1 MSLLV
6 FVLIVFVVL
15 ALACWAVYFLPLPPG
30 MGPPYIKN
38 FIYVVL
44 LIIAIIVILARSGLV
59 TG

>member
-15 ALACWAVYFLPLPPG
+15 ALAMWAVYYLPFPPG
-30 MGPPYIKN
+30 FPPYAKN
-38 FIYVVL
+38 FLYVVL
-44 LIIAIIVILARSGLV
+44 LIIAIIVILARSGVV

>member
-15 ALACWAVYFLPLPPG
+15 ALAMWAIYYLPLPPG
-30 MGPPYIKN
+30 FPPFAKN